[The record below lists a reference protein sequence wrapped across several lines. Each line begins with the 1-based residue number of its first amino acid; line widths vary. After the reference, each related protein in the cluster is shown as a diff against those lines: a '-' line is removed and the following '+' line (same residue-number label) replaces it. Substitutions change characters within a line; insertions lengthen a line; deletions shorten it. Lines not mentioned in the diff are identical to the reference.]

1 MDNIINLMSFSA
13 ENIFTFSFK
22 LPRRIDIPVES
33 NPTSKKSFRIKE
45 LTTTN
50 SYPSIS
56 INIKQYVL
64 FISEKYIEA
73 SKKPAAKDKKAAI
86 TRGSFRTRNKFII
99 ARNLLCRLVKHEKAL
114 SSTEISKVVSLVSIY
129 IEIWMITSFEK

>member
-1 MDNIINLMSFSA
+1 MSLSTDNT
-13 ENIFTFSFK
+13 FTFCFK
-22 LPRRIDIPVES
+22 LPRKIDIPIES
-33 NPTSKKSFRIKE
+33 NPFTKKSFRIKE

-64 FISEKYIEA
+64 FINEKYIEA
-73 SKKPAAKDKKAAI
+73 SKKPAAKGKKAAI

-99 ARNLLCRLVKHEKAL
+99 ARNLLCRLVKHERAL
-114 SSTEISKVVSLVSIY
+114 SSTEISKVVSLVRIY
-129 IEIWMITSFEK
+129 RNIDGHIT

>member
-1 MDNIINLMSFSA
+1 MSLSP
-13 ENIFTFSFK
+13 EKIFTFCFK
-22 LPRRIDIPVES
+22 LPKRIDIPVEA
-33 NPTSKKSFRIKE
+33 NQPTTKKNFRIKE

-64 FISEKYIEA
+64 FTSEKYIEA
-73 SKKPAAKDKKAAI
+73 SRKPTAKDKKTVI

-129 IEIWMITSFEK
+129 IKISMLTPF

>member
-1 MDNIINLMSFSA
+1 MSLSPDKT
-13 ENIFTFSFK
+13 FTFCFN

-33 NPTSKKSFRIKE
+33 NQPTTKKNFKIKE

-64 FISEKYIEA
+64 FTSEKYIEA
-73 SKKPAAKDKKAAI
+73 SRKPTAKDKKTAI

-129 IEIWMITSFEK
+129 IEISMLTSFWI

>member
-1 MDNIINLMSFSA
+1 MSLSP
-13 ENIFTFSFK
+13 EKIFTFCFK
-22 LPRRIDIPVES
+22 LPRRIDIPVET
-33 NPTSKKSFRIKE
+33 NQPTRKNFSIKE

-64 FISEKYIEA
+64 FTSEKYIEA
-73 SKKPAAKDKKAAI
+73 SKKPTAKDKKTAI

-114 SSTEISKVVSLVSIY
+114 SSTEISKVVSLVSIH
-129 IEIWMITSFEK
+129 IEISILTSF